1 MVNRATNSHLTSNH
15 LTIQTM
21 HLEIITPDRK
31 VFAGEVTS
39 AQFPGSDG
47 LFEVLNNHAPLI
59 SALKAG
65 AIVVTSGS
73 GREAFQI
80 EGGVVEVLRNNVT
93 VLAEGV
99 AA

>member
-1 MVNRATNSHLTSNH
+1 
-15 LTIQTM
+15 M
-21 HLEIITPDRK
+21 HLEIITPDRQ

-39 AQFPGSDG
+39 AQFPGTDG

-65 AIVVTSGS
+65 DVTVTSAA
-73 GREAFQI
+73 GREAFHI
-80 EGGVVEVLRNNVT
+80 AGGVVEVLRNNVI

-99 AA
+99 VA